1 MRLIAV
7 AVPVPTLDAL
17 TYRVPE
23 SLPMPVVGARVLVP
37 LGNRTLTGIVV
48 RRNPGCRD
56 GGIRVRGSAEAE
68 ESLPPEGGAAERRNQ
83 SSPSGSRPNPNPE
96 RGTGTPTEPEPA
108 PGTRNRPN
116 PEPPNPNPIPEA
128 GTTAKDIIEVSITP
142 FLPADV
148 VKLASWVADYYASGR
163 GSDCDGDAAARVDRK

>member
-48 RRNPGCRD
+48 DVAGSGQAETAASES
-56 GGIRVRGSAEAE
+56 GG
-68 ESLPPEGGAAERRNQ
+68 
-83 SSPSGSRPNPNPE
+83 
-96 RGTGTPTEPEPA
+96 
-108 PGTRNRPN
+108 
-116 PEPPNPNPIPEA
+116 
-128 GTTAKDIIEVSITP
+128 
-142 FLPADV
+142 LPAEGAV
-148 VKLASWVADYYASGR
+148 SSA
-163 GSDCDGDAAARVDRK
+163 